1 VELATRHS
9 YSYIYSFCHFSS
21 RSDVVAANYTE
32 EQVQYMV
39 DQYTAK
45 PNRDT
50 VDLLADELNKSI
62 KSIIGKLSREGV
74 YQKAIYRTKTGE
86 VPMTKGEII
95 VKVVYLLDAD
105 YERLAGLEKSPKQD
119 LKYLYELVMGVNI

>member
-1 VELATRHS
+1 M
-9 YSYIYSFCHFSS
+9 
-21 RSDVVAANYTE
+21 AANYTE

-39 DQYTAK
+39 DQYTAE
-45 PNRDT
+45 PNRNT
-50 VDLLADELNKSI
+50 VDKLAEKLNKSI

-95 VKVVYLLDAD
+95 VQIAEILEANYD
-105 YERLAGLEKSPKQD
+105 RLAGLEKSPKQD
-119 LKYLYELVMGVNI
+119 LKYLLDLVRINQRFTR

>member
-1 VELATRHS
+1 M
-9 YSYIYSFCHFSS
+9 
-21 RSDVVAANYTE
+21 AANYTE

-50 VDLLADELNKSI
+50 VDLLAEELNKSI

-86 VPMTKGEII
+86 LPMTKGEII
-95 VKVVYLLDAD
+95 VKVAYLLNAD
-105 YERLAGLEKSPKQD
+105 YDRLAGLEKSPKQD
-119 LKYLYELVMGVNI
+119 LKYLYELVSGVNI